1 MFIAAG
7 AGGCSEL
14 LLLLLGVGGRP
25 GADGNS
31 VCSLLFGEARVGEEG
46 FGDEGGNRKHNN
58 NGRCMQ
64 FNSLC
69 IVWPVG
75 VYRVQSLLSHEEI
88 GSRVSK

>member
-1 MFIAAG
+1 MFMVAG
-7 AGGCSEL
+7 SAGGCSEL
-14 LLLLLGVGGRP
+14 LLLGVGGRP
-25 GADGNS
+25 DCRWEF
-31 VCSLLFGEARVGEEG
+31 VFWRPVWRGEARRGG
-46 FGDEGGNRKHNN
+46 IGDEGGNRKHNN